1 MKALCF
7 VVVALTASLATQAQT
22 ARQQVSAC
30 VDRELAKVR
39 TTEPFSVEG
48 GVTCR
53 AGQIRDFTRCDRQNK
68 DETVT
73 YAARDGFV
81 ITEATLGVKSKTD
94 RGGVGAFS
102 WNSKSASV
110 PISCRGNACD
120 KGDREWSGVVITG
133 TLQRVPTE
141 QDRKSAMDRCLDE
154 VLK

>member
-1 MKALCF
+1 MKLLLAVIVTLMASF
-7 VVVALTASLATQAQT
+7 VAQAQT
-22 ARQQVSAC
+22 TREKVSAC

-39 TTEPFSVEG
+39 TTEAFALEG

-53 AGQIRDFTRCDRQNK
+53 AGIFKDFKCDRENK
-68 DETVT
+68 DQTVT
-73 YAARDGFV
+73 YSARDGYV
-81 ITEATLGVKSKTD
+81 IAGAQVGVKSKTD

-120 KGDREWSGVVITG
+120 KGDREWSGVEISG

-141 QDRKSAMDRCLDE
+141 EDRKAAMDRCLDE